1 MASAVLAVMMCGG
14 ALVLNAADADRPFAT
29 IDDDGVIRLSRDS
42 QPSPEV
48 SKIWTTNNVP
58 ITSAPVN
65 VEVVKPGHSMPDSVE
80 HTQRSMRIELAI
92 IMVLTTTYIVVWTLL
107 ICKRH
112 KIHIPGK
119 HNRVDAQGMPGRLRP
134 GGWRWRSPGPS
145 GPDN

>member
-1 MASAVLAVMMCGG
+1 MMCGG
-14 ALVLNAADADRPFAT
+14 AMILHAADDNRSFAT
-29 IDDDGVIRLSRDS
+29 IDDDGVIRLSRKS

-48 SKIWTTNNVP
+48 SKIWTTNYVP
-58 ITSAPVN
+58 VPPMPSM
-65 VEVVKPGHSMPDSVE
+65 EVVKPGHSMPDSVE
-80 HTQRSMRIELAI
+80 HTQRSVRIEQAI